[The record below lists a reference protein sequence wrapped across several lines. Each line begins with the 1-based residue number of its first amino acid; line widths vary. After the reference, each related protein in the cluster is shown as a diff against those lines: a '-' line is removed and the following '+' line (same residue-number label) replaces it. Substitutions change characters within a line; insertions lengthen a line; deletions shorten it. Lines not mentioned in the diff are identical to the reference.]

1 MCVVESTVAGAAIAN
16 ATLAIGAA
24 TTAASI
30 GMSMYQAQQQQQ
42 QAQASMAM
50 QQQSMANQSVNMQR
64 SMELQNRQMTA
75 QMQQQQQQQRQQQ
88 MLTMQTNRQN
98 QIQQQNATAAQAN
111 LQVQQANTNILNQ
124 YQQQQRMVLNERA
137 QIMRKNEIDRL
148 VYQRAS
154 EEARDQID
162 FNNEGANRSYVA
174 EQVKLSEA
182 KKKAAFEQ
190 QNILAKSIGAKGTIL
205 ASGRTGQSVGLLVN
219 DVGRQAGFAMAQEDA
234 MLDSKADQAFIGMDS
249 AFLSAQSANNQAMS
263 NMPFQPQDPVLPSLP
278 DTPNFIELNIPT

>member
-1 MCVVESTVAGAAIAN
+1 MG
-16 ATLAIGAA
+16 
-24 TTAASI
+24 
-30 GMSMYQAQQQQQ
+30 MYQAQQQQQ

-50 QQQSMANQSVNMQR
+50 QQQSMVNQQVNMQR

-88 MLTMQTNRQN
+88 LLSMQTNRQN
-98 QIQQQNATAAQAN
+98 QIQQRNATAAQAN

-148 VYQRAS
+148 IYQRSS
-154 EEARDQID
+154 EEARDQIN

-249 AFLSAQSANNQAMS
+249 AFLSAESANNQAIS